1 MARGCTPGNCNPG
14 PSTFQGLVRVENQEL
29 CKIYRVPYLSRSCE
43 GWDFRFRQRIYMAR
57 TGLPKKLP
65 ALLLS

>member
-1 MARGCTPGNCNPG
+1 VARGCTPGNCNPG

-29 CKIYRVPYLSRSCE
+29 CKIYRVPYPSRFVK
-43 GWDFRFRQRIYMAR
+43 GGDFRFHQRIYMAN